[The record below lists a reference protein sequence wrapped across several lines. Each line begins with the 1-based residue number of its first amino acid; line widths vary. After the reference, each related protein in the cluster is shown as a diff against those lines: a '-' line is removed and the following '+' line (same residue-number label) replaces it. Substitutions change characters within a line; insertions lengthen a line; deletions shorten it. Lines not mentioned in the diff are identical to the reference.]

1 MISPTSKK
9 CYAFLLL
16 LLHTVTCLPRPSLA
30 PQDLAKRTSS
40 GPLVFAHYLLIAP
53 PLNNDYTKDIT
64 LAKEAGIDAFV
75 LNYGGWNADFTKLD
89 IALKKFYAQ
98 AASLSFKA
106 FISFDLTS
114 VTSPS
119 MIVDITNTYSAHPA
133 QLFVDGKPMLSTFQ
147 NADPA
152 WNWQTDVLNHL
163 SLTPLFIP
171 GTMSQTAKSAYQ
183 DSSAYADGLFPWIHP
198 HLSTA
203 EEAALDTQ
211 FAGNRTASTKK
222 WIAPVAPW
230 FFKRFTTDMN
240 WAHKQDDGIWIHK
253 WLHLL
258 KLKPDF
264 IEIVTWND
272 WGESSYIGPAN
283 PAAKDED
290 GGCYWSSYDH
300 SAFLKMTKM
309 FTKAFHA
316 GKTSVVVEEGEED
329 VFMFYRTQPALTNG
343 VNKALPLPDDSDY
356 FKDNIYVVSFLN
368 AAATITLDSGS
379 DAPKSWVAGPGVSKK
394 AVPWSLGEQK
404 LSASRKGDKGF
415 KVSKTGPQVSGQFK
429 DYNGNVVAV

>member
-1 MISPTSKK
+1 M
-9 CYAFLLL
+9 
-16 LLHTVTCLPRPSLA
+16 CLPRPS
-30 PQDLAKRTSS
+30 QDLARPSS

-53 PLNNDYTKDIT
+53 PLNNDYTRDIT
-64 LAKEAGIDAFV
+64 LAKEAGIDAFA

-89 IALKKFYAQ
+89 SSLDKFYTQ
-98 AASLSFKA
+98 AANLSFKV
-106 FISFDLTS
+106 FISFDLTC
-114 VTSPS
+114 VTDPS
-119 MIVDITNTYSAHPA
+119 MIVSLTNTYSSHSA
-133 QLFVDGKPMLSTFQ
+133 QLLVDGKPMLSTFQ
-147 NADPA
+147 TGDPA
-152 WNWQTDVLNHL
+152 WNWQTEVLDRL
-163 SLTPLFIP
+163 SLPPLFIP
-171 GTMSQTAKSAYQ
+171 GTISETPKSAYQ

-198 HLSTA
+198 HLTTTQ
-203 EEAALDTQ
+203 EAALDTQ
-211 FAGNRTASTKK
+211 FASNRTASTKK

-230 FFKRFTTDMN
+230 FFKRFSADMN

-316 GKTSVVVEEGEED
+316 GKSSVVVEEDEED

-343 VNKALPLPDDSDY
+343 VNKALPVPDDAEY
-356 FKDNIYVVSFLN
+356 LKDNIYVVSFLN
-368 AAATITLDSGS
+368 ASATITLESGS
-379 DAPKSWVAGPGVSKK
+379 NAPKSWVAGPGVTKK
-394 AVPWSLGEQK
+394 AVRWSLGQQK
-404 LSASRKGDKGF
+404 LSASRKGDEGF
-415 KVSKTGPQVSGQFK
+415 RVSKLGPHVSGQFK
-429 DYNGNVVAV
+429 DYNANVVAV